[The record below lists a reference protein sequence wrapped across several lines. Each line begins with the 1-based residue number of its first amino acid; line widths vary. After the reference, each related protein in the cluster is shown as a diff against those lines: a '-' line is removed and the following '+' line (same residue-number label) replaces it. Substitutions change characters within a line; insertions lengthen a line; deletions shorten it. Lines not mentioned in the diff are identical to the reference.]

1 MKINELVRSFEIFTT
16 NEERALLKRLDK
28 PTLLSMLPEREQ
40 HVAENLIRKSL
51 LIKIGS
57 VNPKVVANDYRQ
69 SSNQVQ

>member
-16 NEERALLKRLDK
+16 NEEKALLKRLTT
-28 PTLLSMLPEREQ
+28 PTLLSTLPEREQ

-57 VNPKVVANDYRQ
+57 NNPKVVANDYRP
-69 SSNQVQ
+69 SST

>member
-16 NEERALLKRLDK
+16 NEERILLQRLTK
-28 PTLLSMLPEREQ
+28 PTLLSILPEREQ

-57 VNPKVVANDYRQ
+57 VNPKVVANDYQASR
-69 SSNQVQ
+69 

>member
-16 NEERALLKRLDK
+16 NEERALLQRLTK
-28 PTLLSMLPEREQ
+28 PTLLSTLPEREQ

-57 VNPKVVANDYRQ
+57 VNPKVIANDYKASR
-69 SSNQVQ
+69 

>member
-16 NEERALLKRLDK
+16 NEERALLQKLTK
-28 PTLLSMLPEREQ
+28 PTLLSILPEREQ

-57 VNPKVVANDYRQ
+57 VNPKVVANDYQASR
-69 SSNQVQ
+69 